1 MLELKGMSKRI
12 LSVSYDMSL
21 LATRKML
28 LEQKGYDVV
37 NALGFS
43 KALVSCRDSGFDLFI
58 LGHSIPHD
66 DKLALIESF
75 RAHCPAPIVSL
86 ERHGEN
92 AVPCDYHASPD
103 NPEKFLEIIDNILA
117 GREPR
122 TRIGLESRKRAP
134 AVSFKGI
141 IPNFF
146 Y

>member
-1 MLELKGMSKRI
+1 MPELKGTSKRI

-28 LEQKGYDVV
+28 LEQKGYAVV

-43 KALVSCRDSGFDLFI
+43 KALASSQDGGFDLFI

-86 ERHGEN
+86 ERHGEGV
-92 AVPCDYHASPD
+92 VPCDYHASPD
-103 NPEKFLEIIDNILA
+103 NPERFLEIIENILA

-122 TRIGLESRKRAP
+122 PRNGPEPRKRVP
-134 AVSFKGI
+134 AVSSKE
-141 IPNFF
+141 
-146 Y
+146 

>member
-28 LEQKGYDVV
+28 LEQKGYAVV

-43 KALVSCRDSGFDLFI
+43 KALVSCRDNGFDLFI

>member
-28 LEQKGYDVV
+28 LEQKGYAVV

-75 RAHCPAPIVSL
+75 PRSL
-86 ERHGEN
+86 
-92 AVPCDYHASPD
+92 
-103 NPEKFLEIIDNILA
+103 
-117 GREPR
+117 PR
-122 TRIGLESRKRAP
+122 
-134 AVSFKGI
+134 
-141 IPNFF
+141 PNCFS
-146 Y
+146 

>member
-1 MLELKGMSKRI
+1 MSKRI

-28 LEQKGYDVV
+28 LEQKGYTVV
-37 NALGFS
+37 NGYGFS
-43 KALVSCRDSGFDLFI
+43 KALASCRDGGFDLFI

-75 RAHCPAPIVSL
+75 RTHCPGPIVSL
-86 ERHGEN
+86 ERHGEHF
-92 AVPCDYHASPD
+92 VPCDYHASPD

-122 TRIGLESRKRAP
+122 AKLRM
-134 AVSFKGI
+134 V
-141 IPNFF
+141 
-146 Y
+146 